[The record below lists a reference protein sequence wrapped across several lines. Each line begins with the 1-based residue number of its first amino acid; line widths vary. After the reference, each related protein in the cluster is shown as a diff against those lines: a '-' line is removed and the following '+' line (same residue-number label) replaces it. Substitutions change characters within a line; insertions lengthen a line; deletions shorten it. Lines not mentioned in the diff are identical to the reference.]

1 MILGPCAHLIELEP
15 LHVSVS
21 PPLSW
26 GHPERVPE
34 PILNAFEDHL
44 GGGDRGKGRAVPT
57 SHVPNPFITSSALDY
72 N

>member
-26 GHPERVPE
+26 GHPEGTRTDPE
-34 PILNAFEDHL
+34 RFEDHL
-44 GGGDRGKGRAVPT
+44 GGGDRAKEGQCPRPTVPQ
-57 SHVPNPFITSSALDY
+57 SVYHIFCLGL
-72 N
+72 